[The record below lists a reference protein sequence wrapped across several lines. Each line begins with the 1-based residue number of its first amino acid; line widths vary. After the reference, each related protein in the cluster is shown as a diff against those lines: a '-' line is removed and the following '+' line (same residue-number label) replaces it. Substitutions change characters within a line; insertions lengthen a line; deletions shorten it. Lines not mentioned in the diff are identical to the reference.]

1 MRRATGATHSGAS
14 RSISTPG
21 RFSRRRA
28 RRGCAMRA
36 SPIQLGA
43 TTRMR
48 GKRSVT
54 FYGCAL
60 IDVLRA
66 AVRAEHLALLGD
78 VEEHARMAR
87 PERRSRQRAMHWQVL
102 LRHLDQAGVVGAH
115 RFFAATGVSQW
126 RCFWALPLTTS
137 KNAFWIAWVT
147 GPALPAPM
155 LRPSSSRIGVTSAAV
170 PVKKHSSAM

>member
-21 RFSRRRA
+21 SFSRRRA

-87 PERRSRQRAMHWQVL
+87 PERRSRQRAMQGQIL

-126 RCFWALPLTTS
+126 RCFWSLPLTTS
-137 KNAFWIAWVT
+137 KNALWIAGGP
-147 GPALPAPM
+147 GPALPASV
-155 LRPSSSRIGVTSAAV
+155 LRPSG
-170 PVKKHSSAM
+170 